1 MSTGSRLRNF
11 ALDSAWI
18 FTWKHPG
25 DPMAHFLLPWKARG
39 GSSLKFILSYSEGK
53 KKAICDWK
61 PKGTQKYRVDLMTEN
76 KSPPRVLIQDRCVR

>member
-1 MSTGSRLRNF
+1 MSTGSRLRNS
-11 ALDSAWI
+11 ALDSAW
-18 FTWKHPG
+18 TLAWKRPG

-39 GSSLKFILSYSEGK
+39 AVLSNLFSHIWRG

-76 KSPPRVLIQDRCVR
+76 KSPPCVLVQDHRVC